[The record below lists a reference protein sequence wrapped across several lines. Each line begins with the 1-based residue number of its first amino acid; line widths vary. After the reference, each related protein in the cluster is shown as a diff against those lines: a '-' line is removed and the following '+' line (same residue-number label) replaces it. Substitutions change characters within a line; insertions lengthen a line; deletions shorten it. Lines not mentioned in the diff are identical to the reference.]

1 MHGRDA
7 IDLILRRR
15 SVREYTTEPVDEE
28 TILLLLQAAMAAPTA
43 INQKP
48 WEFVVVT
55 DADVLCRLREHLV
68 FGRYPAPCA
77 IAVCGN
83 RQFAHPASGWKYWE
97 QDCSAATE
105 NLLIAA
111 TGLGLGAVWIGVH
124 PLPSVVTPVS
134 AILNLPED
142 VVPLSLVYVGHAA
155 TMPEPRTQF
164 DPRRVHWQIY
174 EPRKRRAR
182 EKNPKKKH

>member
-1 MHGRDA
+1 MGGMDA

-15 SVREYTTEPVDEE
+15 SVREYTKEPVEE
-28 TILLLLQAAMAAPTA
+28 EVIQLLLRAAMAAPTA

-55 DADVLCRLREHLV
+55 DPDILRRLREHLV
-68 FGRYPAPCA
+68 FGRYDAPCA

-83 RQFAHPASGWKYWE
+83 RRFAHPSNGWDYWE

-105 NLLIAA
+105 NLLLAA
-111 TGLGLGAVWIGVH
+111 TGLGLGTVWIGVH
-124 PLPSVVTPVS
+124 PLPSVIRPVS

-142 VVPLSLVYVGHAA
+142 VIPLSLVYVGHAA
-155 TMPEPRTQF
+155 TMPEPRSQF
-164 DPRRVHWQIY
+164 DERRVHWQTY

-182 EKNPKKKH
+182 EKNPKKK